1 MIMRSPLYQIYQ
13 AYSDITNPI
22 RTAARVYAPLFESP
36 WWPHAEKSLSAR
48 MLRGA
53 CDVVALAGLTHERPP
68 FGIDVVEFRGKS
80 ASVREEIVE
89 STPFCSL
96 VHFKKDIDV
105 VQPRV
110 LVVAP
115 VSGHFATLLRNTIR
129 TLLID
134 HDVYL
139 TDWHNAR
146 DIPLSAGR
154 FNLDDFITH
163 VIHFFET
170 LGPGVHL
177 VAVCQPTVPA
187 LAAVALMAE
196 DNNPAQPVTM
206 TLMAGP
212 IDTRIQPTEVNNLA
226 MSKPIEW
233 FERNVIN
240 TVPLRYRGAMRK
252 VYPGFLQISAFMAMN
267 IGRHVNSFVEY
278 YAHRIRPDDEKAEA
292 IRVFYEEY
300 FAMMDLPAEFYLQT
314 VKNVF
319 QEFHLARGIMRV
331 NDRLV
336 DCGKIR
342 KTALFTI
349 EGERDDICSIGQT
362 LAAQDLCSGIRG
374 YKKKHHVQMG
384 VGHYGVFS
392 GRRWENEIYPMVRDF
407 IHLYNQ

>member
-1 MIMRSPLYQIYQ
+1 MYQ
-13 AYSDITNPI
+13 AFSDITNPI
-22 RTAARVYAPLFESP
+22 RAAAKVYAPLFEPP
-36 WWPHAEKSLSAR
+36 WWPGAKNSLPAR
-48 MLRGA
+48 LMRGA
-53 CDVVALAGLTHERPP
+53 CDVVALAGLSHERPS
-68 FGIDVVEFRGKS
+68 FGIDVVAVRGKD
-80 ASVREEIVE
+80 ASVREEIIE
-89 STPFCSL
+89 TTPFCSL
-96 VHFKKDIDV
+96 VHFKKDLDL

-115 VSGHFATLLRNTIR
+115 VSGHFSTLLRNTIR

-134 HDVYL
+134 HDVYM

-163 VIHFFET
+163 VIHSFET

-196 DNNPAQPVTM
+196 DNNPAQPTTM
-206 TLMAGP
+206 TLLAGP
-212 IDTRIQPTEVNNLA
+212 IDTRIQPTEVNILA
-226 MSKPIEW
+226 TSKPIEW
-233 FERNVIN
+233 FENNVIT

-278 YAHRIRPDDEKAEA
+278 YAERVRPNDEKAES

-300 FAMMDLPAEFYLQT
+300 FAMMDLPAEFYIQT

-319 QEFHLARGIMRV
+319 QEHQLARGVLHV

-336 DCGKIR
+336 DCSKIK

-362 LAAQDLCSGIRG
+362 LAAQELCSGIREN
-374 YKKKHHVQMG
+374 KKKHHVQMG

-392 GRRWENEIYPMVRDF
+392 GRRWENEIYPLVRDF
-407 IHLYNQ
+407 IHLYNK

>member
-1 MIMRSPLYQIYQ
+1 MITSSPLYQMYQ
-13 AYSDITNPI
+13 AFSDVTNPI
-22 RTAARVYAPLFESP
+22 RAAARIYAPLFEPP
-36 WWPHAEKSLSAR
+36 WLPRAKDCMALR
-48 MLRGA
+48 MMRAA
-53 CDVVALAGLTHERPP
+53 CDVVSLAGLTHERPS
-68 FGIDVVEFRGKS
+68 FEIDTVTVRHRVAYVTEEVVER
-80 ASVREEIVE
+80 
-89 STPFCSL
+89 TPFCTL
-96 VHFKKDIDV
+96 LHFKKNIDV

-110 LVVAP
+110 LIVAP
-115 VSGHFATLLRNTIR
+115 VSGHFSTLLRNTIR
-129 TLLID
+129 TMLID

-163 VIHFFET
+163 TIHFFET
-170 LGPGVHL
+170 LGPGTHL
-177 VAVCQPTVPA
+177 LAVCQPTVPA

-196 DNNPAQPVTM
+196 AKNPAQPTTM

-212 IDTRIQPTEVNNLA
+212 IDTRVQPTEVNNLA
-226 MSKPIEW
+226 TSKPIEW
-233 FERNVIN
+233 FERNVIT
-240 TVPLRYRGAMRK
+240 TVPLRYRGGLRK

-267 IGRHVNSFVEY
+267 MGRHVNSFIEY
-278 YAHRIRPDDEKAEA
+278 YSHLVRPEVEKAEA

-319 QEFHLARGIMRV
+319 QEHQLARGVLHV
-331 NDRLV
+331 NGQLV
-336 DCGKIR
+336 DCSKI
-342 KTALFTI
+342 KHTALFTL

-362 LAAQDLCSGIRG
+362 LAAQELCSGIRP
-374 YKKKHHVQMG
+374 YMKKHHVQMG

-407 IHLYNQ
+407 IHSYHE